1 MTAIADGTQGA
12 AHTVLA
18 TRLGKVT
25 VVREEGALTGL
36 YFPRHWPR
44 PDRTAF
50 GPRADEGW
58 EDVARQLGEYLGGD
72 RRVFELPL
80 RVKGTEFDR
89 RVWELVAGVPYGET
103 TTYGDL
109 ARGLGAGTDPRDVG
123 AAVGRNP
130 LCIVIPCHRVIGST
144 GKLTGYAGG
153 LDRKR
158 TLLEIEHARA
168 LLAGHAPAA
177 GLEKLAADNI
187 RRERKRPMSIEE
199 NKAVVGRWFTEFWGK
214 DFNPAVI
221 DELAA
226 PDIRFEYSLHA
237 PLRGRDAVRAFAGKF
252 RAAFPDL
259 NFWGTADLIA
269 EGDYV
274 VGQWEGGGTHTGD
287 AFDDMP
293 VGSLPANT
301 GKVMRFTGTTVLK
314 VENGLI
320 TEEIGLDDGVTALSQ
335 LGLIAQA

>member
-1 MTAIADGTQGA
+1 MTAIAEGFQGA

-25 VVREEGALTGL
+25 VVREEGAMAGL

-58 EDVARQLGEYLGGD
+58 EDIARQLGEYLGGD

-80 RVKGTEFDR
+80 TVKGSGFDR
-89 RVWELVAGVPYGET
+89 RVWELVAAVPYGQT

-158 TLLEIEHARA
+158 TLLEIEHGRA

-177 GLEKLAADNI
+177 A
-187 RRERKRPMSIEE
+187 R
-199 NKAVVGRWFTEFWGK
+199 
-214 DFNPAVI
+214 
-221 DELAA
+221 
-226 PDIRFEYSLHA
+226 
-237 PLRGRDAVRAFAGKF
+237 
-252 RAAFPDL
+252 
-259 NFWGTADLIA
+259 
-269 EGDYV
+269 
-274 VGQWEGGGTHTGD
+274 
-287 AFDDMP
+287 
-293 VGSLPANT
+293 
-301 GKVMRFTGTTVLK
+301 
-314 VENGLI
+314 
-320 TEEIGLDDGVTALSQ
+320 
-335 LGLIAQA
+335 